1 MTKEYRKLIRPLAI
15 LLILVTALLL
25 GLRARLAQVG
35 IDVEVVLYA
44 NTLLFLATVL
54 NIYFQ
59 CKNVNNPNPN
69 AIIRGIMGV
78 MFLKLFVLA
87 AAVLIYLLAA
97 GEGRSVNA
105 VFLGMGL
112 YIVYTWLEVRISLR
126 LNPKK

>member
-1 MTKEYRKLIRPLAI
+1 MTKEYPKLIRPLVVLFI
-15 LLILVTALLL
+15 VVTSLLL
-25 GLRARLAQVG
+25 ALQARLAQAG
-35 IDVEVVLYA
+35 IDVTVVICA
-44 NTLLFLATVL
+44 NTLLFLATIL

-69 AIIRGIMGV
+69 AIIRGVMGA

-105 VFLGMGL
+105 VFLGMAL